1 MQNWKRAVV
10 FGSLGAGAFLL
21 LSGRRNAGIGLAA
34 VGAAVLASEYPEQL
48 ERLWRNAPEY
58 LSRGGEI
65 VQAISRIGQ
74 RLAEESQR
82 YGIHAFH
89 QAEREGYVS

>member
-1 MQNWKRAVV
+1 MQNWKRAVI
-10 FGSLGAGAFLL
+10 FGALGAGAVMLVT
-21 LSGRRNAGIGLAA
+21 GRRSAGIALAA
-34 VGAAVLASEYPEQL
+34 VGAAVLASEHPDQL

-65 VQAISRIGQ
+65 VNAIARIGQ
-74 RLAEESQR
+74 RLAEEGER
-82 YGIHAFH
+82 YGLHAFH